1 MPDSKNKKAEKKSV
15 LDLIDE
21 IIADLEFKIGQYND
35 RINLEAK
42 QASDAGVDPGE
53 VNLRIE
59 NMKKE
64 VSILNKQLSV
74 TKSARTDFE
83 IQLNKAKNEE
93 EKKNIENTLKTA
105 YYMGVINENLRIR
118 REEEIE
124 AEKTEAKFIIET
136 AKTVTSVL
144 SKNQFNFITYDDVKD
159 IADNEEFKEMYK
171 TNPYQIDYDNKKL
184 YEDYKDMMRRRM
196 TKVGMAVTDDF
207 KELEQAYNKN
217 YLPNTE
223 NNGYETA
230 LKFVRGSLTTLNNF
244 LRAEKD
250 PNAREKLGADIE
262 KMEEIEELLTELAAQ
277 TIKINQRF
285 KDDEFNFKRGNG
297 YTKELIAMSQTLE
310 RKINDFHK
318 ELGDRLNKT
327 SIMDTLQREVGT
339 AKKSLDV
346 ENPGMKAI
354 IKEINDTGYKK
365 EKAENLVPI
374 LSTLSIVKSKVEPQ
388 IQDDQVMFR
397 INEQRKRGEMWRVFQ
412 ELQGQDV
419 EKAKLSP
426 RAKMEKD
433 AIEKAN
439 RIKANGKKTGG
450 FLDYTASA
458 AAAAAQNMLVYAMAK
473 GPLAKASLND
483 FAKQDVIRAMAII
496 TLNHILYNEN
506 ITGKRLNLERIT
518 GYKLNPYERF
528 MNMAEGLAEDKKF
541 QKAVSGYF
549 DKKGNSKYNAL
560 KFLATDGEVEIAKK
574 FAGKE
579 IKIIDKQAKADAAMH
594 LPNNK

>member
-230 LKFVRGSLTTLNNF
+230 LKFVRGSLTTLNNL

>member
-64 VSILNKQLSV
+64 VSILNKQLSI

-124 AEKTEAKFIIET
+124 AEKIEAKYIIET
-136 AKTVTSVL
+136 TKTVSSVL

-159 IADNEEFKEMYK
+159 IADNEEFKQMYK
-171 TNPYQIDYDNKKL
+171 SNPYQIDYDNKKL
-184 YEDYKDMMRRRM
+184 LEDYKDMMRRRM
-196 TKVGMAVTDDF
+196 TRVGMVVTDDF

-230 LKFVRGSLTTLNNF
+230 LKFVRGNIKTLQA
-244 LRAEKD
+244 LAKAEQD
-250 PNAREKLGADIE
+250 PNDKERLLSDIE
-262 KMEEIEELLTELAAQ
+262 KMEEIDDLLAELAAQ

-310 RKINDFHK
+310 RKLNDYHK

-339 AKKSLDV
+339 AKKTLDV

-473 GPLAKASLND
+473 GPMAKATLND

-506 ITGKRLNLERIT
+506 ITGKKLNLERIT
-518 GYKLNPYERF
+518 GYKVNPYERF

-541 QKAVSGYF
+541 QKAVSGFF

>member
-1 MPDSKNKKAEKKSV
+1 
-15 LDLIDE
+15 
-21 IIADLEFKIGQYND
+21 
-35 RINLEAK
+35 
-42 QASDAGVDPGE
+42 
-53 VNLRIE
+53 
-59 NMKKE
+59 
-64 VSILNKQLSV
+64 
-74 TKSARTDFE
+74 
-83 IQLNKAKNEE
+83 
-93 EKKNIENTLKTA
+93 
-105 YYMGVINENLRIR
+105 
-118 REEEIE
+118 
-124 AEKTEAKFIIET
+124 
-136 AKTVTSVL
+136 
-144 SKNQFNFITYDDVKD
+144 
-159 IADNEEFKEMYK
+159 
-171 TNPYQIDYDNKKL
+171 
-184 YEDYKDMMRRRM
+184 
-196 TKVGMAVTDDF
+196 
-207 KELEQAYNKN
+207 
-217 YLPNTE
+217 
-223 NNGYETA
+223 
-230 LKFVRGSLTTLNNF
+230 
-244 LRAEKD
+244 
-250 PNAREKLGADIE
+250 
-262 KMEEIEELLTELAAQ
+262 
-277 TIKINQRF
+277 
-285 KDDEFNFKRGNG
+285 
-297 YTKELIAMSQTLE
+297 
-310 RKINDFHK
+310 
-318 ELGDRLNKT
+318 
-327 SIMDTLQREVGT
+327 MDTLQREVGT
-339 AKKSLDV
+339 AKKTLDV

-473 GPLAKASLND
+473 GPMAKATLND

-506 ITGKRLNLERIT
+506 ITGKKLNLERIT
-518 GYKLNPYERF
+518 GYKVNPYERF

-541 QKAVSGYF
+541 QKAVSGFF

>member
-1 MPDSKNKKAEKKSV
+1 MPDSKSKKAEKKSV

-64 VSILNKQLSV
+64 VSILNKQLSI

-83 IQLNKAKNEE
+83 MQLNKAKNEE

-124 AEKTEAKFIIET
+124 AEKTEAKLIIET
-136 AKTVTSVL
+136 AKTVSSVL

-159 IADNEEFKEMYK
+159 IADNEEFKQMYK

-196 TKVGMAVTDDF
+196 TRVGMVVTDDF

-223 NNGYETA
+223 NNGYESA
-230 LKFVRGSLTTLNNF
+230 LKFVRGSLTTLHNL
-244 LRAEKD
+244 LRVEKD
-250 PNAREKLGADIE
+250 PNAREKLSADIE
-262 KMEEIEELLTELAAQ
+262 KMEEIDELLAELAAQ

-310 RKINDFHK
+310 RKLNDFHK

-339 AKKSLDV
+339 AKKTLDV

-374 LSTLSIVKSKVEPQ
+374 LTTISMVKSKVEPQ

-397 INEQRKRGEMWRVFQ
+397 INEQRKKGEMWRVFQ
-412 ELQGQDV
+412 ELQGEDV

-433 AIEKAN
+433 SIEKAN
-439 RIKANGKKTGG
+439 RIKAKGKKAGG

-473 GPLAKASLND
+473 GPMAKATLND

-506 ITGKRLNLERIT
+506 STGKKINLDRIT
-518 GYKLNPYERF
+518 GYKVNPYERF

-541 QKAVSGYF
+541 QKAVSGFF

>member
-64 VSILNKQLSV
+64 VSILNKQLSI

-124 AEKTEAKFIIET
+124 AEKIEAKYIIET
-136 AKTVTSVL
+136 TKTVSSVL

-159 IADNEEFKEMYK
+159 IADNEEFKQMYK
-171 TNPYQIDYDNKKL
+171 SNPYQIDYDNKKL
-184 YEDYKDMMRRRM
+184 LEDYKDMMRRRM
-196 TKVGMAVTDDF
+196 TRVGMVVTDDF

-230 LKFVRGSLTTLNNF
+230 LKFVRGNIKTLQA
-244 LRAEKD
+244 LAKAEQD
-250 PNAREKLGADIE
+250 PNDKERLLSDIE
-262 KMEEIEELLTELAAQ
+262 KMEEIDDLLAELAAQ

-310 RKINDFHK
+310 RKLNDYHK

-339 AKKSLDV
+339 AKKTLDV

-518 GYKLNPYERF
+518 GYKVNPYERF

-541 QKAVSGYF
+541 QKAVSGFF

>member
-184 YEDYKDMMRRRM
+184 LDDYKDMMRRRM

-339 AKKSLDV
+339 AKKTLDV

-518 GYKLNPYERF
+518 GYKVNPYERF

-541 QKAVSGYF
+541 QKAVSGFF

>member
-64 VSILNKQLSV
+64 VSILNKQLSI

-124 AEKTEAKFIIET
+124 AEKIEAKYIIET
-136 AKTVTSVL
+136 TKTVSSVL

-159 IADNEEFKEMYK
+159 IADNEEFKQMYK
-171 TNPYQIDYDNKKL
+171 SNPYQIDYDNKKL
-184 YEDYKDMMRRRM
+184 LEDYKDMMRRRM
-196 TKVGMAVTDDF
+196 TRVGMVVTDDF

-230 LKFVRGSLTTLNNF
+230 LKFVRGNIKTLQA
-244 LRAEKD
+244 LAKAEQD
-250 PNAREKLGADIE
+250 PNDKERLLSDIE
-262 KMEEIEELLTELAAQ
+262 KMEEIDDLLAELAAQ

-310 RKINDFHK
+310 RKLNDYHK

-339 AKKSLDV
+339 AKKTLDV

-473 GPLAKASLND
+473 GPMAKATLND

-518 GYKLNPYERF
+518 GYKVNPYERF

-541 QKAVSGYF
+541 QKAVSGFF